1 LADLTEN
8 HEHGSRERSSGMA
21 RLYGPGPEDPPALI
35 PTQDLAGL
43 RTTDVEDRPVG
54 QLFGALSEET
64 TGLIRYLDVELEGA
78 SKHVLVPIG
87 HARIDTQGVQPR
99 VRLRAATY
107 EDLVGVPDYEPN
119 ATAVDASYQEQLLEA
134 HGRLFYG
141 AHYYAHPSFDHSA
154 LYAGPSPIIGP
165 LPAED
170 AIGLD
175 DEGVPPVLPLSRL
188 RGFSM
193 ISTDRDLRGRPVE
206 DARGEEIGE
215 VADLLVDPAAREA
228 RYAVIDLTDPPRQ
241 TALPVGYLVTSEEG
255 DRLTVHSL
263 THHDIRVLPPYDG
276 PLTRADE
283 NRIHAAIDGRLTGE
297 RYFQRPDFR
306 RR

>member
-1 LADLTEN
+1 
-8 HEHGSRERSSGMA
+8 MA
-21 RLYGPGPEDPPALI
+21 RLYGPGPEDPPALV

-54 QLFGALSEET
+54 ELFGALSEQT
-64 TGLIRYLDVELEGA
+64 SGLIRYLDVDLEGA

-107 EDLVGVPDYEPN
+107 EDLLAVPDYEPH
-119 ATAVDASYQEQLLEA
+119 ATAVDATYQEQLLEA

-141 AHYYAHPSFDHSA
+141 SHYYAHPAFDHSA

-165 LPAED
+165 RPDDGAGL
-170 AIGLD
+170 AI
-175 DEGVPPVLPLSRL
+175 DEGSPPVLPLSRL

-193 ISTDRDLRGRPVE
+193 VSTDRDVRGRPVE
-206 DARGEEIGE
+206 DARGEMIGE

-241 TALPVGYLVTSEEG
+241 TALPVGYLASSEDG
-255 DRLTVHSL
+255 DRLMVRAL
-263 THHDIRVLPPYDG
+263 THQDIRVLPPYDG
-276 PLTRADE
+276 PITRAEE
-283 NRIHAAIDGRLTGE
+283 NRIHAAIEGRLTGE

>member
-1 LADLTEN
+1 
-8 HEHGSRERSSGMA
+8 MA
-21 RLYGPGPEDPPALI
+21 RLYGPGPEDPPPLV

-64 TGLIRYLDVELEGA
+64 NGLIRYLDVELEGA

-107 EDLVGVPDYEPN
+107 EDLLAVPDYEPD
-119 ATAVDASYQEQLLEA
+119 ATAVDAPYQEQLLQA

-165 LPAED
+165 RPDED
-170 AIGLD
+170 GSVLD
-175 DEGVPPVLPLSRL
+175 EEQAQPVLPLSRL

-193 ISTDRDLRGRPVE
+193 VSTDHDLRGRPVD

-215 VADLLVDPAAREA
+215 VADLLVDPSAREA
-228 RYAVIDLTDPPRQ
+228 RYAVIDLTDPARQ
-241 TALPVGYLVTSEEG
+241 AALPVGYLASSEDGE
-255 DRLTVHSL
+255 RLMVRSL
-263 THHDIRVLPPYDG
+263 THQDIRILPPYDG
-276 PLTRADE
+276 PLTRAEE
-283 NRIHAAIDGRLTGE
+283 NRIHAAIEGRLTGK

>member
-1 LADLTEN
+1 
-8 HEHGSRERSSGMA
+8 MA
-21 RLYGPGPEDPPALI
+21 RLYGPGPEDPPPLV

-54 QLFGALSEET
+54 QLFGALSEEAS
-64 TGLIRYLDVELEGA
+64 GLIRYLDVELEGA
-78 SKHVLVPIG
+78 SKHILVPIG

-107 EDLVGVPDYEPN
+107 EDLLAVPDYEPET
-119 ATAVDASYQEQLLEA
+119 TAVDSPYQEQLLQA

-165 LPAED
+165 RPDEDGSVLDEEPAE
-170 AIGLD
+170 
-175 DEGVPPVLPLSRL
+175 PVLPLSRL

-193 ISTDRDLRGRPVE
+193 VSTDRDLRGRPVD

-215 VADLLVDPAAREA
+215 VADLLVDPTAREA
-228 RYAVIDLTDPPRQ
+228 RYAVIDLNDPARQ
-241 TALPVGYLVTSEEG
+241 AALPVGYLASSEDGE
-255 DRLTVHSL
+255 RLMVRSL
-263 THHDIRVLPPYDG
+263 THQDIRVLPPYDG
-276 PLTRADE
+276 LLTRAEE
-283 NRIHAAIDGRLTGE
+283 NRIHAAIEGRLTGE

>member
-1 LADLTEN
+1 
-8 HEHGSRERSSGMA
+8 MA
-21 RLYGPGPEDPPALI
+21 RLYGPGPEAPPPLV

-54 QLFGALSEET
+54 QLFGALSEAAS
-64 TGLIRYLDVELEGA
+64 GLIRYLDVELEGA

-107 EDLVGVPDYEPN
+107 EDLLAVPDYEPE
-119 ATAVDASYQEQLLEA
+119 ATAVDAPYQEQLLQA

-165 LPAED
+165 RPDEDGSVLDEEPAE
-170 AIGLD
+170 
-175 DEGVPPVLPLSRL
+175 PVLPLSRL

-193 ISTDRDLRGRPVE
+193 VSTDRDLRGRPVE
-206 DARGEEIGE
+206 DARGDEIGE

-228 RYAVIDLTDPPRQ
+228 RYAVVDLTEPPRQ
-241 TALPVGYLVTSEEG
+241 VALPVGYLASSEDGE
-255 DRLTVHSL
+255 RLMVRSL
-263 THHDIRVLPPYDG
+263 THQDIRVLPAYDG
-276 PLTRADE
+276 PLTRAEE
-283 NRIHAAIDGRLTGE
+283 NRIHAAIEGRLTGE
-297 RYFQRPDFR
+297 RYFHRPDFR